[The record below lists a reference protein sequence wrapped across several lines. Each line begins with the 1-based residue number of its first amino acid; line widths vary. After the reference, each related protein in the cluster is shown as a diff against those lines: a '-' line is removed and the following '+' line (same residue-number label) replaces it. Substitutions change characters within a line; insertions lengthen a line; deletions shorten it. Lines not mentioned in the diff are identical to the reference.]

1 MENGRLTILNM
12 SDILPNRFQPRIHFD
27 LPKLEELAASIN
39 KYGVIEPIVVRPVGS
54 KFEIV
59 AGERRFKASKLAN
72 KSTIPAIIINLS
84 DKDSEEL
91 ALLENVQRQ
100 NLNPIEEAVSYKRIL
115 SMGYLSRAEL
125 SHSLGQSE
133 SLIFNK
139 IKLLDLDDEVQKC
152 LLNGQI
158 SERHARSLLKV
169 TNRDEQ
175 VKLLHRI
182 INERLTVKQTDE
194 EIEKLND
201 TPEVEDLFTE
211 FDTQKGDDFMD
222 IEKIMR
228 EAQDIN
234 KPSKPKDLSTI
245 VGSSTLGG
253 NNDISRSI
261 ESTGN
266 VGSYQV
272 DSNLGSYQ
280 VNSNDDQ
287 NKFVTFV
294 PPTFNEPVKP
304 VNNNVSFNS
313 IFGQNPEP
321 AKNPVFSEK
330 ESNNISN
337 AVASAF
343 KNFSKPV
350 KPEPTFN
357 SVSSLNSASSDNAS
371 VNIAPNLNS
380 NFGVNGN
387 SINNTE
393 TFNSNFSSNTEPT
406 FNVNLNNG
414 LFNSI
419 PDTNIYNDVKQV
431 NDTTSVTPV
440 NNFAKIVKLL
450 RECAD
455 QIEANGYKV
464 STDELDLGNQ
474 YKVTFVIDKE

>member
-294 PPTFNEPVKP
+294 PPTFNEPVKH
-304 VNNNVSFNS
+304 VNNNVSNFGVNGNS
-313 IFGQNPEP
+313 I
-321 AKNPVFSEK
+321 
-330 ESNNISN
+330 NNT
-337 AVASAF
+337 
-343 KNFSKPV
+343 
-350 KPEPTFN
+350 ETFN
-357 SVSSLNSASSDNAS
+357 SVSSLNSAPSDNAS